1 MNELIE
7 VQLNGQIREVPG
19 ELSVRRLLE
28 HLELRPELIV
38 VERNRQ
44 ILDRALYDQVTVTPG
59 DEIELV
65 HFVGGG

>member
-1 MNELIE
+1 MTDLIE
-7 VQLNGQIREVPG
+7 VQLNGQTREVPRA
-19 ELSVRRLLE
+19 LSVRRLLE
-28 HLELRPELIV
+28 HLELRPEVIV

-44 ILDRALYDQVTVTPG
+44 ILDRGHYDHVTVTAG